1 MIDET
6 NLSPVSKLAVDIC
19 KDLNIPYS
27 FGKGYATLD
36 GIPMDTL
43 YHQDIFKPKSQCDID
58 PVPFDYFMKYY
69 VFDDIEQEL
78 QKQRLLKLLEA
89 GRTIR
94 YEGKRTTIVFENF
107 DLVLEEKL

>member
-1 MIDET
+1 MIWGDFVQDESSS
-6 NLSPVSKLAVDIC
+6 NLI
-19 KDLNIPYS
+19 
-27 FGKGYATLD
+27 YAYRYPT
-36 GIPMDTL
+36 
-43 YHQDIFKPKSQCDID
+43 FRSECDID

-94 YEGKRTTIVFENF
+94 YEGKRTTIAFENF